1 MNIFTIISLILLGGF
16 SGFLSGFTG
25 INTIG
30 IVLAGLSISKIL
42 TDYKSIIG
50 TIIYVL
56 VFPTS
61 IGSLWEFY
69 KKGKVNFLIGN
80 ILLVSIFAGSY
91 IGSLLV
97 LSNKYNISE
106 KTIKIITGMIALTM
120 GMYFL
125 TSAYYLK

>member
-1 MNIFTIISLILLGGF
+1 MNPITIISLILLGGF

-25 INTIG
+25 INSIG
-30 IVLAGLSISKIL
+30 IVLAGLSISQII

-56 VFPTS
+56 IFPTS

-69 KKGKVNFLIGN
+69 KSGKINFLIGN
-80 ILLVSIFAGSY
+80 ILLVSVFLGSY
-91 IGSLLV
+91 MGSLVV
-97 LSNKYNISE
+97 LSNKYKISE
-106 KTIKIITGMIALTM
+106 KTIKYVSGIFALTM
-120 GMYFL
+120 GGYFI